1 VEAYEGLRR
10 QAVQLNGPAEC
21 LESRAILMRRGL
33 AAWAQRRP
41 SIAPARPLES
51 HSQSAGQLP
60 ILTSPG
66 AELVR
71 LVASLILSTRRED
84 FLHA

>member
-1 VEAYEGLRR
+1 MEAYEGLRQ
-10 QAVQLNGPAEC
+10 QAVLLNGPAEY
-21 LESRAILMRRGL
+21 LESRAIVMRRGL
-33 AAWAQRRP
+33 AAWAQLRP
-41 SIAPARPLES
+41 SIAPPRPPES
-51 HSQSAGQLP
+51 HSQSASQRP